1 MSSGSS
7 HYPSRNSKR
16 DKLAECLVLVRRLTL
31 SSFQILCHPPSNS
44 SMRPYTWFKRC
55 KSKLKHLIHLFT
67 YHLPNLSSWTIL
79 YGSSPLWFCALW
91 MTPCFFWCSQTCLAW
106 EQYTAHDE
114 QLSAVDETDVLQSI
128 CLNMKV
134 RISEDFTVRCFF
146 SDCTLYNSS
155 TDWDHSPADI
165 ASIPRFLPS
174 RTSFTLNIESH
185 LSLPLL
191 IICLLKRSLQQ
202 PSLNDTS
209 P

>member
-91 MTPCFFWCSQTCLAW
+91 MIPCFFWCSQTCVAR
-106 EQYTAHDE
+106 EQNTAHDE
-114 QLSAVDETDVLQSI
+114 QLSDVDETDVLQSI
-128 CLNMKV
+128 WLNIKE
-134 RISEDFTVRCFF
+134 RISDDFTLRMLFF
-146 SDCTLYNSS
+146 LTVLFATVARIGTVSLQ
-155 TDWDHSPADI
+155 
-165 ASIPRFLPS
+165 
-174 RTSFTLNIESH
+174 TSFNTSILAESDIFY
-185 LSLPLL
+185 SKYRKPFE
-191 IICLLKRSLQQ
+191 
-202 PSLNDTS
+202 PSFTNYLFAQTVITTTK